1 MDPTLITTIAL
12 PLVMAIGG
20 LLAWRK
26 TMKHV
31 ADEEK
36 PGWRDTSLDDW
47 RNQRDAEIE
56 AGRSAPDAGKQ
67 DGDSK

>member
-26 TMKHV
+26 TMKS
-31 ADEEK
+31 ARDEEK

-47 RNQRDAEIE
+47 RHQREAELE
-56 AGRSAPDAGKQ
+56 AERTKGKQ
-67 DGDSK
+67 DGDPK